1 MGDIA
6 DNLQAFL
13 VSTTAHGLANTLQEN
28 KWCRRIW
35 MVICLFCY
43 IMTFSLSVKIVVL
56 ALTPGNDI
64 TKIKMEK
71 LRNQGKF
78 SETIF
83 FWRRNQKI
91 GCLFDI
97 LNILF

>member
-64 TKIKMEK
+64 TKVKMEK

-78 SETIF
+78 SETTVEN
-83 FWRRNQKI
+83 RSNGPSRNGNPAI
-91 GCLFDI
+91 TDEL
-97 LNILF
+97 